1 MPKIL
6 WVILCGI
13 VGSLLIAA
21 CSQVSFYLPWNDTVP
36 VSGQT
41 FAVLLIPA
49 LLGFQLGVLATILYA
64 IEGACG
70 LPFFATQKGGL
81 GVLLGAT
88 GGYVVG
94 FIFAAALV
102 VGLIAHSFHRRGSI

>member
-1 MPKIL
+1 
-6 WVILCGI
+6 
-13 VGSLLIAA
+13 
-21 CSQVSFYLPWNDTVP
+21 VSFYLPWNDTVP